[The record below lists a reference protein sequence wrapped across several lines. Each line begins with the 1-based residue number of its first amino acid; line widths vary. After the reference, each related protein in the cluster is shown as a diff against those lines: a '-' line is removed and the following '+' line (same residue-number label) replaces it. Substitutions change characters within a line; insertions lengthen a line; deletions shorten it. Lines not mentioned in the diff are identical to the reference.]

1 MITYILFIFV
11 ILFLSIYIKF
21 RPKIFFKD
29 EGLFIQYII
38 KGNLGDKETIVQ
50 QLIKW

>member
-1 MITYILFIFV
+1 MIVVISCILFIFA
-11 ILFLSIYIKF
+11 ILYMKF

-29 EGLFIQYII
+29 EGLFIQYTI
-38 KGNLGDKETIVQ
+38 KGNLGDKEIVVQ